1 MGRDN
6 RSPLC
11 LGLLKQVPAATQISG
26 YWSPRGHIFAALSS
40 RDQKPTWEKMSN
52 DGKNFHLEPLFW
64 ISLFKRHMTKT
75 RQNQRK
81 VIRKVIETKME
92 GECKTRGHHDN
103 RRTQGHLSWRDKM
116 FQEERTKAS
125 ESMILD

>member
-1 MGRDN
+1 MMVKIFILN
-6 RSPLC
+6 LY
-11 LGLLKQVPAATQISG
+11 SG
-26 YWSPRGHIFAALSS
+26 SHYL
-40 RDQKPTWEKMSN
+40 
-52 DGKNFHLEPLFW
+52 
-64 ISLFKRHMTKT
+64 KRHMTKT

-103 RRTQGHLSWRDKM
+103 RRTQGTFILENKM

-125 ESMILD
+125 EYDIRLNRILRLNYRTI